1 MSFGIL
7 ALIVLAGLAGPL
19 LSAGRPAIPVVVG
32 ELLAGVV
39 VGRSGSGWIDPGEP
53 TIAFLA
59 DIGFAMLMFTAGLHV
74 PLRQPGIRQAAAR
87 GGLAAVVAA
96 ALAVPAGLLIAAL
109 TTGSD
114 AAIYVVLLAGGS
126 AAVVGPA
133 LDERH
138 LLRRHGALTVLA
150 QVAIADVAAIV
161 AVPLVLRPEDARR
174 AMLGSLLVVTC
185 AVGVWRVALLVPPR
199 GRVRSIRR
207 LSKRRSW
214 ALDLRLSLVTLF
226 GLAWVAQRS
235 GTSTLIAGFGV
246 GLAVA
251 ALGGPKRLSRQ
262 VTGIAAGFFVP
273 LFFVVLGARM
283 DLRALGVHAELI
295 ELGLLLVAGNV
306 AVHLTAALVT
316 RQTAA
321 AGLLATAQLGV
332 PAAVVSLGL
341 QQDVLSPGVG
351 AAILAAAL
359 VSLAVCSLGA
369 GRLAA
374 VVARAVTPKTEAAEP
389 AVSSRQAAASSSARG
404 RR

>member
-1 MSFGIL
+1 VSFGIL
-7 ALIVLAGLAGPL
+7 ALIVLAGLAGPAL
-19 LSAGRPAIPVVVG
+19 TAGRPAIPVVVG

-39 VGRSGSGWIDPGEP
+39 VGRSGAGWIDPGQP

-59 DIGFAMLMFTAGLHV
+59 EIGFAMLMFTAGLHV
-74 PLRQPGIRQAAAR
+74 PLRQPGIRVSAGR
-87 GGLAAVVAA
+87 GGLAALVAA
-96 ALAVPAGLLIAAL
+96 TLAVPAGLLIAAL
-109 TTGSD
+109 TTGGH
-114 AAIYVVLLAGGS
+114 AAIYVVLLASGS

-133 LDERH
+133 LDERR
-138 LLRRHGALTVLA
+138 LLRRHDALTVLA

-161 AVPLVLRPEDARR
+161 AVPLVLQPEDARR
-174 AMLGSLLVVTC
+174 AILGSLLVAGC
-185 AVGVWRVALLVPPR
+185 AVGVWRVALLVPSR

-214 ALDLRLSLVTLF
+214 ALDLRLSLLTLF
-226 GLAWVAQRS
+226 GLAWIAQQS
-235 GTSTLIAGFGV
+235 GTSILIAGFGV
-246 GLAVA
+246 GLVVA

-283 DLRALGVHAELI
+283 DLRALGLHAELI
-295 ELGLLLVAGNV
+295 ELGVLLVACNV
-306 AVHLTAALVT
+306 AVHLIAALIT
-316 RQTAA
+316 RQAPA

-341 QQDVLSPGVG
+341 QRDVLAPGVG

-359 VSLAVCSLGA
+359 ISLAVCSLGA

-374 VVARAVTPKTEAAEP
+374 ATAHADTPTAEP
-389 AVSSRQAAASSSARG
+389 AQAPVG
-404 RR
+404 